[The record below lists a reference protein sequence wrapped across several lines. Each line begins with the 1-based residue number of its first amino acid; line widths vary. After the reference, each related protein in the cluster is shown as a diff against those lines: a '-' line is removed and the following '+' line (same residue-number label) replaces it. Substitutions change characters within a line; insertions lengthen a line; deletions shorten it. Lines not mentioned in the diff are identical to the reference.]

1 MKLMKYTALALLL
14 SAGTAWASDYTLG
27 QITVTQPTTFET
39 AKNTK
44 VGGGYMAITNAS
56 DADDTLIDVRVEGI
70 PRIELHLSAT
80 DANGVATMTK
90 QEGGIPVPAGETVTL
105 MPGGLHVMFMGLG
118 DDPFEVGEQIEATLV
133 FEKAGEMDVVF
144 EVRERTAG
152 DHGGMKMSH

>member
-14 SAGTAWASDYTLG
+14 TASSSWAADYTLG

-44 VGGGYMAITNAS
+44 VGGGYMTITNES
-56 DADDTLIDVRVEGI
+56 KTDDRLLEVRVEGI

-90 QEGGIPVPAGETVTL
+90 QEGIEIPSGEMVAL

-118 DDPFEVGEQIEATLV
+118 DSPFKLGDQIDATLV
-133 FEKAGEMDVVF
+133 FEKAGAMDVTF
-144 EVRERTAG
+144 DVRARTAG
-152 DHGGMKMSH
+152 DHSGMKMSD